1 MAPQRLHQG
10 LGSGGFC
17 ICVSCGTRV
26 PHQRGVPCMETRC
39 PKCGKVMVRE
49 GGEHH
54 RAALEKMKRRQEK
67 QHNAKN
73 EE

>member
-1 MAPQRLHQG
+1 
-10 LGSGGFC
+10 
-17 ICVSCGTRV
+17 
-26 PHQRGVPCMETRC
+26 
-39 PKCGKVMVRE
+39 MVRE